1 MAIEV
6 DIKRLPAVLRG
17 REREVLRACTL
28 GVRSAARYAVGFLL
42 RKTPKDRGGA
52 QHGWTL
58 YAVAARHAKAGKLA
72 EVYNHNPII
81 GILELGAR
89 PHPVSLEGQRA
100 IYEWVERHFRL
111 VGHMGGVMS
120 GSQIPAGVS
129 SNRLTAVGSR
139 RHKMAR
145 QNYLDKLTRLGYLLE
160 DNLVRNF
167 PEMGRRLVPD
177 ALNIAARIIEKI
189 RKRGQKP
196 LYIVRSSL
204 EHLRDVTHA
213 EVERKLRELASMP
226 LTGGGAA

>member
-1 MAIEV
+1 MALPIQV
-6 DIKRLPAVLRG
+6 DISKLPGLLLRT
-17 REREVLRACTL
+17 EREVQQAFTA
-28 GVRSAARYAVGFLL
+28 GVRSSAHYARGFLL
-42 RKTPKDRGGA
+42 RRTPKDRGGA
-52 QHGWTL
+52 QHGW
-58 YAVAARHAKAGKLA
+58 AIMAMGAKVTIGLLI

-89 PHPVSLEGQRA
+89 PHPVSIEGQRS

-120 GSQIPAGVS
+120 GREIPEGVS

-139 RHKMAR
+139 RHRMAR
-145 QNYLDKLTRLGYLLE
+145 ENYRDKLTKLGFMLE

-177 ALNIAARIIEKI
+177 ALNIAALIIQKL

-196 LYIVRSSL
+196 LFIVRGAL
-204 EHLRDVTHA
+204 DHLRSVTQQ
-213 EVERKLRELASMP
+213 EVEERLRALA
-226 LTGGGAA
+226 TRGAPS